1 MLDKHVEH
9 GKLGFLSGKLL
20 NNYSRANPPFLAAL
34 DSRAGGLPSVLQC
47 NSQIIMDAGIPHES
61 TRELSYFILTLQ
73 QIDSTKARLTTMSG
87 MEVEVVFQPNALTR
101 GYEHVV
107 KDLGKW
113 ARRNLGMPGR
123 TDPGEFT
130 QIIWKGEVLGLNQP
144 LALFMNEGQDDMQEE
159 RERALRNCTFCYK
172 PLREDLHEPA
182 SYPARPAPFPH
193 CYFCNDRPAWHHGW
207 CCPQNVASMMYRGPT
222 HADRTRHMMSEISSN
237 T

>member
-1 MLDKHVEH
+1 
-9 GKLGFLSGKLL
+9 
-20 NNYSRANPPFLAAL
+20 
-34 DSRAGGLPSVLQC
+34 
-47 NSQIIMDAGIPHES
+47 MDAGIPHES

-159 RERALRNCTFCYK
+159 RERALRNCTFCFK
-172 PLREDLHEPA
+172 PLREDLNKPA
-182 SYPARPAPFPH
+182 SYPARPAPFPY
-193 CYFCNDRPAWHHGW
+193 CFFCNDKPAWHHGW
-207 CCPQNVASMMYRGPT
+207 CCPQNATSMMYRGPT
-222 HADRTRHMMSEISSN
+222 HADRTRHMMSARQERN
-237 T
+237 V